1 MIKILTKKK
10 GTTMK
15 KIYNA
20 YRSGVDTQDV
30 LVATDVTLT
39 DTKPLVFLN
48 LMYGYSMAV
57 ETKLED
63 FLDQEDDL

>member
-1 MIKILTKKK
+1 
-10 GTTMK
+10 MK